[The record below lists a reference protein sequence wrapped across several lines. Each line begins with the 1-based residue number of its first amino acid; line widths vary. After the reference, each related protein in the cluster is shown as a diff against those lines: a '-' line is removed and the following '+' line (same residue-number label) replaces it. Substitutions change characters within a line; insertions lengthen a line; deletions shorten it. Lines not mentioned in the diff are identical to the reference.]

1 MPVVP
6 SKYVQWLTDK
16 RRTPMEL
23 FNMISGEFTADG
35 KDADGNEVKK
45 DFQPVLNYCTMAY
58 QGKCNQQFNAV
69 LDPSEDC
76 RKWMTKRLEDTLGK
90 GEAEKGR
97 RQLPRAAPVASVR
110 ASRNVYGDGR
120 RAGEAAAQKIATSP
134 KRLKSWQ
141 RIQIMAWS
149 GQTSKDDIN

>member
-6 SKYVQWLTDK
+6 SKYVQWITDK

-23 FNMISGEFTADG
+23 FNMISVEFKADG
-35 KDADGNEVKK
+35 QDADGNKVKK
-45 DFQPVLNYCTMAY
+45 DFQPVLNYCIMAC

-90 GEAEKGR
+90 GEAEEGR
-97 RQLPRAAPVASVR
+97 R
-110 ASRNVYGDGR
+110 
-120 RAGEAAAQKIATSP
+120 
-134 KRLKSWQ
+134 
-141 RIQIMAWS
+141 
-149 GQTSKDDIN
+149 